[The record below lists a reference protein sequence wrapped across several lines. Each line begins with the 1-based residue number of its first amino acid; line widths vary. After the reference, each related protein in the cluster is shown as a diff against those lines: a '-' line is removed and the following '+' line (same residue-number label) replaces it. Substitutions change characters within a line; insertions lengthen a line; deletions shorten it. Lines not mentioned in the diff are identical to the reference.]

1 MNIRLII
8 ENKEVELNETVQ
20 VAITKQF
27 EELSNPTTIIN
38 DWSKTVSI
46 PFTVSN
52 NELFG
57 YIFNADRL
65 VTYKTQNNLLSGL
78 TPYVRKWNNVGT
90 TSDDY
95 VADTLVNGDIVCPY
109 IVERLQVGFQY
120 LNNDYSNTRNY
131 MCNNDFHT
139 FDFVYH
145 YDENIRLEFSFR
157 NKLYSAN
164 NGEVYYVQYRL
175 DGLGL
180 TEGKEYTVSFKH
192 RLESGKYIVYD
203 ISLSPKQAFV
213 GINFNPLKKLN
224 FRLEYG
230 SNVIMTGYAKL
241 NEIKQNDGKGTYEV
255 TLFGELGKVFSE
267 MKKITFADSPD
278 DSDYRIKGE
287 EYVGEYINNRLVA
300 DSWLTGEQYYSE
312 LKKKTDAGY
321 RVIDII
327 GFAPNNS
334 FSEGF
339 DYKNFQLT
347 PNSIMSFA
355 DVLGDKFTEQTGVEP
370 DTAIPNGLLPRE
382 IGEFRSYLQLPFI
395 YWNKLFQIFQA
406 KSEEITGYKF
416 ELDDSWFNNTNP
428 YWYNLVYMLKPF
440 DMKGEESVTN
450 YYKLVLY
457 GAITWKDN
465 LSAYTTPQT
474 VPLHFTNDGNTETK
488 PIADFTNNT
497 FKMSYDYSVLFNTQ
511 FGLDLDATHY
521 TNIRISP
528 ANGLVVSV
536 QFTDS
541 NNVVKQE
548 FKYLMVDN
556 AYSGDTNNY
565 TEVARFDRQANGRF
579 SFYPNLKTLLDK
591 GVFGDVA
598 KIQIS
603 AVWLNNTYKPFLDF
617 LNTPFAPA
625 AGDVVLH
632 YYNSPTASVPLTV
645 NVITG
650 RHRSNTYFTLNTLWN
665 NERNLFD
672 EILRYC
678 KMYRIGIFVNEYEKK
693 ITFKPYTKY
702 FEEYTVVDWTDK
714 VDKSKDY
721 IIKPVTFDNKYV
733 LFNYDDG
740 KTNLGEIYKEKY
752 GFNYGDY
759 RLTTEYNFN
768 NSTKNL
774 FEKTVPSIV
783 YTDNV
788 LSWSNISDNY
798 TIKYSFPAEIFV
810 NNRDK
815 EKKQV
820 DIFGAFF
827 FYNGL
832 GSFDSEA
839 ALYLR
844 PVKISDDTIFQQS
857 NSNYCYTQG
866 QGELIRCYTY
876 PKLDIVFGNNLC
888 LFNQP
893 KENYTYI
900 NNYGGKGN
908 IYSNFWNNYI
918 GERYNVQ
925 NKLITC
931 YVMLKPTEYNQFKWN
946 QFVKIGN
953 QLCVINKIY
962 DYDVTANVPTKVDLI
977 TIQDISG
984 YTNDSFNYDYI
995 IASTKAITIPYDYHK
1010 QITIKSTRK
1019 WEINSDDWNENL
1031 VATPTS
1037 GEAGITNVIIGTT
1050 NQETGGRITFNLLD
1064 DNNNV
1069 IGTDYIDVTVGGQ
1082 SSISVDGEWYSQ
1094 YYILRGSRPTTRNVT
1109 SDTNWRIIYIDN
1121 PKNVKFKVSPSVGIN
1136 GTKVIGIQSN
1146 TVSSPSGIVDF
1157 YVGNDAGDITS
1168 FRIEF
1173 KKRGKKVK

>member
-1 MNIRLII
+1 MIRLFI

-27 EELSNPTTIIN
+27 EDLSNPTAIIN

-65 VTYKTQNNLLSGL
+65 VTYQTQNNLLSGL
-78 TPYVRKWNNVGT
+78 TPYVRKWNDVGT
-90 TSDDY
+90 TSNDY
-95 VADTLVNGDIVCPY
+95 VADTLVNGEIVCPY

-145 YDENIRLEFSFR
+145 YDEDIRLEFSFR
-157 NKLYSAN
+157 NKLYIAN
-164 NGEVYYVQYRL
+164 DGEVYYVQYRL
-175 DGLGL
+175 DRLGL

-192 RLESGKYIVYD
+192 RFENGKYIVYD
-203 ISLSPKQAFV
+203 ISLSQKQALT

-224 FRLEYG
+224 FRLEYD

-300 DSWLTGEQYYSE
+300 DSWLTSTQYYSE
-312 LKKKTDAGY
+312 LKKKTDANY
-321 RVIDII
+321 KVTDII

-339 DYKNFQLT
+339 DCKNFQLT
-347 PNSIMSFA
+347 PNSIKSFT

-382 IGEFRSYLQLPFI
+382 LGEFRSYLQLPFI

-406 KSEEITGYKF
+406 KSEELTGYKF
-416 ELDDSWFNNTNP
+416 ELDESWFNNTNP

-450 YYKLVLY
+450 YYKLGLY
-457 GAITWKDN
+457 GNITWKDN

-474 VPLHFTNDGNTETK
+474 VPLHFTNDGNTEAK

-497 FKMSYDYSVLFNTQ
+497 FKMSDDYSVLFNTQ
-511 FGLDLDATHY
+511 IELDLDATHY

-556 AYSGDTNNY
+556 AYTGDTKNY

-603 AVWLNNTYKPFLDF
+603 AVWLNNTYEPFLDF

-625 AGDVVLH
+625 AGDVNLR
-632 YYNSPTASVPLTV
+632 YYNTPTTSLPLTV

-665 NERNLFD
+665 NEHNLFD

-693 ITFKPYTKY
+693 IMFKPYTKY

-733 LFNYDDG
+733 LFNYDDS
-740 KTNLGEIYKEKY
+740 KTNLGVMYKEKY

-759 RLTTEYNFN
+759 RLTT
-768 NSTKNL
+768 
-774 FEKTVPSIV
+774 
-783 YTDNV
+783 
-788 LSWSNISDNY
+788 
-798 TIKYSFPAEIFV
+798 
-810 NNRDK
+810 
-815 EKKQV
+815 
-820 DIFGAFF
+820 
-827 FYNGL
+827 
-832 GSFDSEA
+832 
-839 ALYLR
+839 
-844 PVKISDDTIFQQS
+844 
-857 NSNYCYTQG
+857 
-866 QGELIRCYTY
+866 
-876 PKLDIVFGNNLC
+876 
-888 LFNQP
+888 
-893 KENYTYI
+893 
-900 NNYGGKGN
+900 
-908 IYSNFWNNYI
+908 
-918 GERYNVQ
+918 
-925 NKLITC
+925 
-931 YVMLKPTEYNQFKWN
+931 
-946 QFVKIGN
+946 
-953 QLCVINKIY
+953 
-962 DYDVTANVPTKVDLI
+962 
-977 TIQDISG
+977 
-984 YTNDSFNYDYI
+984 
-995 IASTKAITIPYDYHK
+995 
-1010 QITIKSTRK
+1010 
-1019 WEINSDDWNENL
+1019 
-1031 VATPTS
+1031 
-1037 GEAGITNVIIGTT
+1037 
-1050 NQETGGRITFNLLD
+1050 
-1064 DNNNV
+1064 
-1069 IGTDYIDVTVGGQ
+1069 
-1082 SSISVDGEWYSQ
+1082 
-1094 YYILRGSRPTTRNVT
+1094 
-1109 SDTNWRIIYIDN
+1109 
-1121 PKNVKFKVSPSVGIN
+1121 
-1136 GTKVIGIQSN
+1136 
-1146 TVSSPSGIVDF
+1146 
-1157 YVGNDAGDITS
+1157 
-1168 FRIEF
+1168 
-1173 KKRGKKVK
+1173 

>member
-1 MNIRLII
+1 MIRLFI

-46 PFTVSN
+46 PFTTSN

-65 VTYKTQNNLLSGL
+65 VTYKTQNNLLSSL
-78 TPYVRKWNNVGT
+78 TPTPHKWNGVGT
-90 TSDDY
+90 TSSDY
-95 VADTLVNGDIVCPY
+95 VNDTLVNGEIVCPY

-120 LNNDYSNTRNY
+120 LNWKYSHTRNY

-139 FDFVYH
+139 FDFTYNH
-145 YDENIRLEFSFR
+145 DEDIRLEFSFR

-164 NGEVYYVQYRL
+164 DGEVYFVQYKL

-192 RLESGKYIVYD
+192 RFENGKYIVYD
-203 ISLSPKQAFV
+203 VSLSPKQALT

-241 NEIKQNDGKGTYEV
+241 NEIKHNDGKGTYEV

-347 PNSIMSFA
+347 PNSIKSFA

-416 ELDDSWFNNTNP
+416 ELDESWFNNTNP

-440 DMKGEESVTN
+440 DLKGEESVTN
-450 YYKLVLY
+450 YYKLGQSGGIY
-457 GAITWKDN
+457 WKDD
-465 LSAYTTPQT
+465 LSAYTTPKT
-474 VPLHFTNDGNTETK
+474 VPLGFTIEGQTEVK

-497 FKMSYDYSVLFNTQ
+497 FKMSDDYSVLFNNQ
-511 FGLDLDATHY
+511 IQLDFDATGY
-521 TNIRISP
+521 TNLRINP
-528 ANGLVVSV
+528 ANGLVVSL
-536 QFTDS
+536 QFTDN

-548 FKYLMVDN
+548 LKYLMVDN
-556 AYSGDTNNY
+556 AYSGDTTNY
-565 TEVARFDRQANGRF
+565 VEVGRFGRQATGRF
-579 SFYPNLKTLLDK
+579 SFNPNFKALLDK

-603 AVWLNNTYKPFLDF
+603 AVWLNGNAPFLDSKNKPF
-617 LNTPFAPA
+617 IPNTRN
-625 AGDVVLH
+625 VILR

-693 ITFKPYTKY
+693 IMFKPYTKY

-721 IIKPVTFDNKYV
+721 VIKPVTFDNKYV
-733 LFNYDDG
+733 LFNYDDS
-740 KTNLGEIYKEKY
+740 KANLGEIYKEKY

-759 RLTTEYNFN
+759 RLTT
-768 NSTKNL
+768 
-774 FEKTVPSIV
+774 
-783 YTDNV
+783 
-788 LSWSNISDNY
+788 
-798 TIKYSFPAEIFV
+798 
-810 NNRDK
+810 
-815 EKKQV
+815 
-820 DIFGAFF
+820 
-827 FYNGL
+827 
-832 GSFDSEA
+832 
-839 ALYLR
+839 
-844 PVKISDDTIFQQS
+844 
-857 NSNYCYTQG
+857 
-866 QGELIRCYTY
+866 
-876 PKLDIVFGNNLC
+876 
-888 LFNQP
+888 
-893 KENYTYI
+893 
-900 NNYGGKGN
+900 
-908 IYSNFWNNYI
+908 
-918 GERYNVQ
+918 
-925 NKLITC
+925 
-931 YVMLKPTEYNQFKWN
+931 
-946 QFVKIGN
+946 
-953 QLCVINKIY
+953 
-962 DYDVTANVPTKVDLI
+962 
-977 TIQDISG
+977 
-984 YTNDSFNYDYI
+984 
-995 IASTKAITIPYDYHK
+995 
-1010 QITIKSTRK
+1010 
-1019 WEINSDDWNENL
+1019 
-1031 VATPTS
+1031 
-1037 GEAGITNVIIGTT
+1037 
-1050 NQETGGRITFNLLD
+1050 
-1064 DNNNV
+1064 
-1069 IGTDYIDVTVGGQ
+1069 
-1082 SSISVDGEWYSQ
+1082 
-1094 YYILRGSRPTTRNVT
+1094 
-1109 SDTNWRIIYIDN
+1109 
-1121 PKNVKFKVSPSVGIN
+1121 
-1136 GTKVIGIQSN
+1136 
-1146 TVSSPSGIVDF
+1146 
-1157 YVGNDAGDITS
+1157 
-1168 FRIEF
+1168 
-1173 KKRGKKVK
+1173 